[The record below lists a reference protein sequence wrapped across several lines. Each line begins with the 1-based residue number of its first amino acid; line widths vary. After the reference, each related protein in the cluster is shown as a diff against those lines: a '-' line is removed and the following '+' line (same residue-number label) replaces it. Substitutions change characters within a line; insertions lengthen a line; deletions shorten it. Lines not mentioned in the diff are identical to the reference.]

1 MMNKLNKFFK
11 PICIAASILA
21 VATTLMSASA
31 ITVKLIESDYGSYK
45 TYTVRYSSIYKVEG
59 EVELEYKVTPR
70 IPQNVARCPQQV
82 YITPPYQSVPGY
94 PQQAYIMPPYQSI
107 PGYPQRA
114 YIMPPYY
121 NVTSYPQQA
130 YIMPPYYN
138 VTSYPQQAYITP
150 PSQNVTR
157 VSPQSYT
164 INVEHTVRCW
174 DEIDGMEVKNYTE
187 AKQAIFRH
195 FSKAIRHLPRTGGN
209 PINTVQYLNAK
220 KERHLLKIKDNKIV
234 DDEKL

>member
-59 EVELEYKVTPR
+59 EVELEYKVTPTT
-70 IPQNVARCPQQV
+70 PPNLSGYPQQFYPV
-82 YITPPYQSVPGY
+82 PVFQNMPGY
-94 PQQAYIMPPYQSI
+94 PQQAYIMPP
-107 PGYPQRA
+107 
-114 YIMPPYY
+114 
-121 NVTSYPQQA
+121 
-130 YIMPPYYN
+130 
-138 VTSYPQQAYITP
+138 
-150 PSQNVTR
+150 SQNVTK

-174 DEIDGMEVKNYTE
+174 DEIDGVEVKNYTE

-195 FSKAIRHLPRTGGN
+195 FSKAIRHLPRTGGD
-209 PINTVQYLNAK
+209 PIDTVKYLNAK
-220 KERHLLKIKDNKIV
+220 KERHLLTIKYNKIV
-234 DDEKL
+234 YDENLGSV

>member
-59 EVELEYKVTPR
+59 EVELEYKVTPTT
-70 IPQNVARCPQQV
+70 PPNLSGYPQQFYPV
-82 YITPPYQSVPGY
+82 PVFQNMPGY
-94 PQQAYIMPPYQSI
+94 PQQAYIMPP
-107 PGYPQRA
+107 
-114 YIMPPYY
+114 
-121 NVTSYPQQA
+121 
-130 YIMPPYYN
+130 
-138 VTSYPQQAYITP
+138 
-150 PSQNVTR
+150 SQNVTK

-174 DEIDGMEVKNYTE
+174 DEIDGVEVKNYTE

-195 FSKAIRHLPRTGGN
+195 FSKAIRHLPRTGGD
-209 PINTVQYLNAK
+209 PI
-220 KERHLLKIKDNKIV
+220 DNVK
-234 DDEKL
+234 

>member
-70 IPQNVARCPQQV
+70 IPQNVARCPQQFYPV
-82 YITPPYQSVPGY
+82 PVFQNMPGY

-130 YIMPPYYN
+130 YIMPP
-138 VTSYPQQAYITP
+138 
-150 PSQNVTR
+150 SQNVTK

-209 PINTVQYLNAK
+209 PIDTVKYLNAK
-220 KERHLLKIKDNKIV
+220 KERHLLTIKDNKIV
-234 DDEKL
+234 YDKNLGSV

>member
-59 EVELEYKVTPR
+59 EVELEYKVTPTT
-70 IPQNVARCPQQV
+70 PPNLSGYPQQFYPV
-82 YITPPYQSVPGY
+82 PVFQNMPGY
-94 PQQAYIMPPYQSI
+94 PQQAYIMPP
-107 PGYPQRA
+107 
-114 YIMPPYY
+114 
-121 NVTSYPQQA
+121 
-130 YIMPPYYN
+130 
-138 VTSYPQQAYITP
+138 
-150 PSQNVTR
+150 SQNVTK

-174 DEIDGMEVKNYTE
+174 DEIDGVEVKNYTE

-195 FSKAIRHLPRTGGN
+195 FSKAIRHLPRTGGD
-209 PINTVQYLNAK
+209 PIDTVKYLNAK
-220 KERHLLKIKDNKIV
+220 KERHLLTIKDNKIV
-234 DDEKL
+234 YDENLGSV

>member
-21 VATTLMSASA
+21 VAATLMSASA
-31 ITVKLIESDYGSYK
+31 ITVNLIESDYGSYK

-59 EVELEYKVTPR
+59 EVELEYKVTPI

-82 YITPPYQSVPGY
+82 YIMPPYQSVPGYPQQVYIMPPYQSVPGY
-94 PQQAYIMPPYQSI
+94 PQQAYIMPPY
-107 PGYPQRA
+107 
-114 YIMPPYY
+114 
-121 NVTSYPQQA
+121 
-130 YIMPPYYN
+130 
-138 VTSYPQQAYITP
+138 
-150 PSQNVTR
+150 QNVTR

-195 FSKAIRHLPRTGGN
+195 FSKAIRHLPRTGGY
-209 PINTVQYLNAK
+209 PIETVRYLNAK
-220 KERHLLKIKDNKIV
+220 KERHLLTIKDNKIV
-234 DDEKL
+234 DDENLGSSLR